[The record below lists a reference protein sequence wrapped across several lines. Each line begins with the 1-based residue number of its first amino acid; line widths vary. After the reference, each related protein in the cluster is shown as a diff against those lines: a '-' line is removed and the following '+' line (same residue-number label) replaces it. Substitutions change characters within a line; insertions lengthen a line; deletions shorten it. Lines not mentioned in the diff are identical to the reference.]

1 MELLFHRVYEMAEM
15 TAAIVTAG
23 DCDYSFGELDWDS
36 PCVHRCLSAFSK
48 TSLLGYFC
56 FAHIAIHERRR
67 FRKDPEF
74 VDVETEHLAFQ
85 RYAIP
90 HMRFEEFRQTLP
102 QVEDDEDAFY
112 PWMLNQEEAFA
123 RLWERMTVEV
133 EHLLFGNRGFL
144 LEFNLE
150 LAEYRRRRGDLPST
164 RCAIPKWVKKQ
175 SIFARTA
182 NAPSARRTC
191 QALLPSMQSST
202 TTTSFRSN
210 H

>member
-1 MELLFHRVYEMAEM
+1 MFIGVYPRFRKQA
-15 TAAIVTAG
+15 
-23 DCDYSFGELDWDS
+23 YW
-36 PCVHRCLSAFSK
+36 
-48 TSLLGYFC
+48 GYFC

-164 RCAIPKWVKKQ
+164 RCAIPKWGKKAVYFRENGKCRPLQ
-175 SIFARTA
+175 EGPVRPCCPRCKAALR
-182 NAPSARRTC
+182 PHRSAQITRGQRPM
-191 QALLPSMQSST
+191 QHPIAVRKMQSPEGSV
-202 TTTSFRSN
+202 SSS
-210 H
+210 HVLHL